1 LYTTYSSFG
10 MTLSNLYASQ
20 CHIPGKRYNNF
31 LKTRR
36 NGFACLRLVL
46 ASGAS
51 GDLPELGAS
60 DPRLGIGLLRHHDG
74 EADVP
79 ADGVLVAGFAGVN
92 PGRVAGVALVG
103 LEGVEVAGGPGGVG
117 VPLVVQVLLGVL
129 VVELAVVLAVVEVE
143 SGGHPGVLGRD
154 EGGCGCHEG
163 DGDDLGQLLR
173 SRGCVCDRERE
184 REREEKKKTKKDLG
198 QLNHASDETRNERVH
213 GTLGISPHTQSMTK
227 QGAGTSPSENQT
239 CLGGG
244 GGGRQPP
251 YLPKLPW

>member
-1 LYTTYSSFG
+1 MSAVS
-10 MTLSNLYASQ
+10 MVQRIHHSMSLSNLYASQ

-31 LKTRR
+31 LKTRETDPC
-36 NGFACLRLVL
+36 FRLVL

-51 GDLPELGAS
+51 GDLPELGAR
-60 DPRLGIGLLRHHDG
+60 DPRLGVGLLRHHDG

-79 ADGVLVAGFAGVN
+79 ADGVLVAGLAGVD

-143 SGGHPGVLGRD
+143 SGGDPGVLGRD

-163 DGDDLGQLLR
+163 DGDDLGQLLADER
-173 SRGCVCDRERE
+173 VRMRKRKRDRRRGRRGRRIDVSLTRLSNHRTSDIGRHPGSRRDRP
-184 REREEKKKTKKDLG
+184 TG
-198 QLNHASDETRNERVH
+198 QGRVHPKAIQYRGTSDEKVPR
-213 GTLGISPHTQSMTK
+213 
-227 QGAGTSPSENQT
+227 
-239 CLGGG
+239 
-244 GGGRQPP
+244 
-251 YLPKLPW
+251 